1 MLATKQQIRQ
11 IIADN
16 NLSRMANVY
25 SLLKDRFK
33 DILQELMPAE
43 LDASLS
49 YEKNQKG
56 DIPTSNK
63 RNGYSSKTLKRR
75 HGEIRVRVWVSKF
88 SQSSAVKLIIHGF
101 FP

>member
-1 MLATKQQIRQ
+1 MEKHLFSVIIRH

-16 NLSRMANVY
+16 NLNRMANVY
-25 SLLKDRFK
+25 SLLKDSFK
-33 DILQELMPAE
+33 DILQELMAAE

-63 RNGYSSKTLKRR
+63 RNGHSPKTLKSR
-75 HGEIRVRVWVSKF
+75 HGEIRV
-88 SQSSAVKLIIHGF
+88 
-101 FP
+101 